1 MRLFRDLL
9 IRRKLILIMTLSSCV
24 TLLAAC
30 VAWLSYD
37 WSAYRRAMLEELSVV
52 GEIVGHSAAA
62 AIDFNDSE
70 AMDESLVALA
80 QHQHLRRAVLFGA
93 GGKVLA
99 SYRATEIGVE
109 LPPLPYQR
117 EGERS
122 GDGSLTVYRPI
133 TLDGVELG
141 TIAIEADLRGLVQR
155 QLEFVQIVFLV
166 LLVCVLIAFGMAYKL
181 QEVISG
187 PVVQLTSTMRA
198 VSERKDYSLRARKV
212 GRDEV
217 GYLTE
222 AFNQMLAAIQDRD
235 AELEKHRNTLE
246 DEVSQRTHELTERN
260 QQLRQSMEEARAAA
274 VAKAQFL
281 ANMSHEIRTPMN
293 GILGMNELL
302 LDSPLNEQQ
311 RGYADIVKSSAE
323 SLLELIN
330 DILDFSKIEAGKLRL
345 ERIDF
350 NPFKTVEEVVG
361 LLSGPAHKRGLELV
375 CWIAPGIPPILHG
388 DPTRLRQVLTNLIG
402 NAIKF
407 TDRGRVSIRVELLRA
422 TERHVHLK
430 ILVQDTGI
438 GISEE
443 ERGRLFR
450 SFSQLDASTT
460 RKYGGTGLGL
470 AISKQLVELMGGEI
484 AVESDLG
491 VGSVFWFTAQF
502 ERSPSERVRSLLLPE
517 GFDAPR
523 ILVADI
529 SSAVR
534 EVLHQQF
541 QAWGCEH
548 EVAADPGRVR
558 ALLQEGVETQRPFEL
573 VLLDESF
580 LEQGDGLEQA
590 LYEATATGTKVVI
603 MSWGR
608 PDGTRGTSFEVR
620 GRLSKPVR
628 PSQLFDVM
636 LSCAPRDGTHEETS
650 LMEIAA
656 TVSAVAP
663 AKLHVLVAEDNS
675 INQLVA
681 RRILAKGGHT
691 CEVVEDGLRAIEAVQ
706 RGGFDVVLMDCQMP
720 RMDGF
725 EATRRIR
732 EWEKTAGRPAV
743 HVIAL
748 TANAMK
754 GDRERC
760 IQAGMN
766 DYLSK
771 PVKPDVLLAQ
781 IAAFARVKKGLEEH
795 PVAGPS
801 SQCPFDEQRLL
812 QRYQGRGQE
821 LRAALASLDRRSSDC
836 LERIQSCLVAEY
848 PDQVRDHTRELRE
861 AIALISS
868 DRLHALAVELERLAG
883 AGDIVQAAAC
893 FEVLQRELNAC
904 RAYVPELLA
913 RSERD

>member
-52 GEIVGHSAAA
+52 GEIVGHSAAS

-80 QHQHLRRAVLFGA
+80 KHQYLRRAVLFGA

-99 SYRATEIGVE
+99 SYRATAVGVE
-109 LPPLPYQR
+109 LPPLRYQR
-117 EGERS
+117 QGECS
-122 GDGSLTVYRPI
+122 DDGSLTVYRPI
-133 TLDGVELG
+133 ILDGQELG
-141 TIAIEADLRGLVQR
+141 TIAIEADLRGIVQR
-155 QLEFVQIVFLV
+155 QIEFVQIVFLV
-166 LLVCVLIAFGMAYKL
+166 LLVCVVIAFGMAYKL

-187 PVVQLTSTMRA
+187 PVVQLTTTMRA

-222 AFNQMLAAIQDRD
+222 AFNEMLAAIQDRD

-246 DEVSQRTHELTERN
+246 EEVSQRTHELTERN
-260 QQLRQSMEEARAAA
+260 QQLRQSMEEAKAAA

-361 LLSGPAHKRGLELV
+361 LLWGPAHKRGLELV
-375 CWIAPGIPPILHG
+375 CWIAPEIPPILHG

-407 TDRGRVSIRVELLRA
+407 TERGRVSVRVELLRA
-422 TERHVHLK
+422 TERHVRIK

-443 ERGRLFR
+443 ERGRLFM

-491 VGSVFWFTAQF
+491 VGSTFWFTAQF

-548 EVAADPGRVR
+548 EVAADPGKVR
-558 ALLQEGVETQRPFEL
+558 TLLQDGVETQRPFEL

-580 LEQGDGLEQA
+580 LEQGDGLEQT
-590 LYEATATGTKVVI
+590 LYETTRAGTRVVI

-608 PDGTRGTSFEVR
+608 ADLGRATSFEAH

-628 PSQLFDVM
+628 PSQLFDTM
-636 LSCAPRDGTHEETS
+636 LSCASRDGSEENALT
-650 LMEIAA
+650 ENAGAA
-656 TVSAVAP
+656 AAQASAR
-663 AKLHVLVAEDNS
+663 LHVLVAEDNS

-681 RRILAKGGHT
+681 RRILARGGHT

-706 RGGFDVVLMDCQMP
+706 RGRFDVVLMDCQMP

-732 EWEKTAGRPAV
+732 EWEKNSGLPEV

-766 DYLSK
+766 AYLSK

-795 PVAGPS
+795 PVAGASPR
-801 SQCPFDEQRLL
+801 CPFDQQQVL

-821 LRAALASLDRRSSDC
+821 LRAAIATLDRRSSDC
-836 LERIQSCLVAEY
+836 LGRIRSSLGAEY
-848 PDQVRDHTRELRE
+848 SDQVRDHARELRE

-868 DRLHALAVELERLAG
+868 DRLHVLAVELERLAG
-883 AGDIVQAAAC
+883 EGDLVQATEC
-893 FEVLQRELNAC
+893 FEALQREFDAC

-913 RSERD
+913 RSE